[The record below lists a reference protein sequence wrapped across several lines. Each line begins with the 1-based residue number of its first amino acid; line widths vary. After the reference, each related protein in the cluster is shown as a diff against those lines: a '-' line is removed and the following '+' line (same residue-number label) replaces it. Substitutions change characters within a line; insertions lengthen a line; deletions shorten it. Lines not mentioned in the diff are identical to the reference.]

1 MRHYEI
7 VLMVHPDQSEQV
19 DGMVNR
25 YRASIERDGG
35 KVHRFEDWGRR
46 QLAYPIAKVHKAHYA
61 LLNIEVSQ
69 EALLEL
75 ESAFRFNDA
84 ILRNM
89 ILVRKG
95 PETEESKIY
104 QDTKAQQ
111 VAEKERER
119 RREEELLSRQ
129 REREEAARASAEDN
143 GEAEDEVET
152 VEASGSEPETAKAA
166 ETKPEVAEAAE
177 TEPEATGAAES
188 EPEAAEAAET
198 EPEAT
203 GAAESEPEAA
213 EAAVTEP
220 ETVEAA
226 ATEPETDA
234 DDAPATA
241 ETAEV
246 ETSAKE
252 KE

>member
-25 YRASIERDGG
+25 YRASIEREGG

-46 QLAYPIAKVHKAHYA
+46 QLAYPIAKVHKAHYV
-61 LLNIEVSQ
+61 LLNVEVSQ
-69 EALLEL
+69 EGLVEL

-104 QDTKAQQ
+104 EDTKAQQ
-111 VAEKERER
+111 AAEKERER

-129 REREEAARASAEDN
+129 REREEAARAAAEEN
-143 GEAEDEVET
+143 GEEGD
-152 VEASGSEPETAKAA
+152 ASVT
-166 ETKPEVAEAAE
+166 AEAASEEAE
-177 TEPEATGAAES
+177 TTEAAADEPATESEATPEPEATE
-188 EPEAAEAAET
+188 
-198 EPEAT
+198 
-203 GAAESEPEAA
+203 
-213 EAAVTEP
+213 
-220 ETVEAA
+220 VEASA
-226 ATEPETDA
+226 DTTE
-234 DDAPATA
+234 
-241 ETAEV
+241 EV
-246 ETSAKE
+246 KE
-252 KE
+252 

>member
-69 EALLEL
+69 EALVEL

-111 VAEKERER
+111 AAEKERER

-129 REREEAARASAEDN
+129 REREEAARLAAEDN
-143 GEAEDEVET
+143 GEDADGSDATEGSADEPEPVEASVDEVEAEPEEKPAADAT
-152 VEASGSEPETAKAA
+152 EVEASA
-166 ETKPEVAEAAE
+166 E
-177 TEPEATGAAES
+177 
-188 EPEAAEAAET
+188 
-198 EPEAT
+198 
-203 GAAESEPEAA
+203 
-213 EAAVTEP
+213 VTE
-220 ETVEAA
+220 E
-226 ATEPETDA
+226 D
-234 DDAPATA
+234 
-241 ETAEV
+241 
-246 ETSAKE
+246 KE
-252 KE
+252 

>member
-35 KVHRFEDWGRR
+35 QVHRFEDWGRR
-46 QLAYPIAKVHKAHYA
+46 QLAYPIAKVHKAHYV

-69 EALLEL
+69 EALVEL

-84 ILRNM
+84 ILRSM

-95 PETEESKIY
+95 PESEESKIY

-111 VAEKERER
+111 AAEKERER

-129 REREEAARASAEDN
+129 REREEAARVAAEENGEDVDGSEATEASAD
-143 GEAEDEVET
+143 
-152 VEASGSEPETAKAA
+152 
-166 ETKPEVAEAAE
+166 
-177 TEPEATGAAES
+177 ES
-188 EPEAAEAAET
+188 EPV
-198 EPEAT
+198 EAT
-203 GAAESEPEAA
+203 ADESEPIEATADEPAPA
-213 EAAVTEP
+213 EATADEAEP
-220 ETVEAA
+220 EEK
-226 ATEPETDA
+226 P
-234 DDAPATA
+234 TA
-241 ETAEV
+241 EAIEVDGSAEV
-246 ETSAKE
+246 SEEDKE
-252 KE
+252 

>member
-25 YRASIERDGG
+25 YRASIEREGG

-46 QLAYPIAKVHKAHYA
+46 QLAYPIAKVHKAHYV

-69 EALLEL
+69 EGLTEL

-95 PETEESKIY
+95 PESEESKIY

-111 VAEKERER
+111 AAEKERER

-129 REREEAARASAEDN
+129 REREEAARAAEEN
-143 GEAEDEVET
+143 GEEVDGSEAAEAAPEAAET
-152 VEASGSEPETAKAA
+152 VEASAEEPE
-166 ETKPEVAEAAE
+166 AE
-177 TEPEATGAAES
+177 TEETP
-188 EPEAAEAAET
+188 AAEAADVEASAEET
-198 EPEAT
+198 EE
-203 GAAESEPEAA
+203 
-213 EAAVTEP
+213 
-220 ETVEAA
+220 
-226 ATEPETDA
+226 D
-234 DDAPATA
+234 
-241 ETAEV
+241 
-246 ETSAKE
+246 K
-252 KE
+252 K